1 MRSYLFRRILLFIPT
16 LLVIALVS
24 FIILINS
31 PGDPVERM
39 MQAGGTGEFVPGTLQ
54 EKQRAELRHQLGL
67 DLPVFYFDIHSVS
80 ESGFGKYLPA
90 VSFHMHNQ
98 FHRWVFGD
106 GVNTKGIWR
115 GDFGVSYLTQQP
127 VSDLIRDRIGWS
139 LFFTLTSIF
148 LAYLISI
155 PVGIK
160 SASKPNSTFD
170 RTSTVILF
178 ILYSLP
184 IFWVATLLLMTFA
197 NPDVIS
203 LFPPTGVKPVGGYPE
218 GAGFFNKVMLSLP
231 HLILPTICYTY
242 SSFTFLTRI
251 MRNSMIEILGSDF
264 IRTARAK
271 GLSEKK
277 VLWKHALKNSL
288 FPLITVFAHVFPA
301 MIGGSVIIES
311 IFTIPGMG
319 NAIYHGITTQDYPLL
334 IAVFTLT
341 GLLTATGYLISDLLY
356 AWVDPR
362 ISFLK

>member
-1 MRSYLFRRILLFIPT
+1 MRSYLLSRILLFIPT
-16 LLVIALVS
+16 LLVIALIS
-24 FIILINS
+24 FVILLNS

-54 EKQRAELRHQLGL
+54 EKQRSDLRHQLGL
-67 DLPVFYFDIHSVS
+67 NLPVFYFDIHSVS
-80 ESGFGKYLPA
+80 ESGFGKYIPA
-90 VSFHMHNQ
+90 VSIHLHNQ
-98 FHRWVFGD
+98 FHRWMFGD
-106 GVNTKGIWR
+106 GVNTKGIVR
-115 GDFGVSYLTQQP
+115 GDFGKSYLTQQP
-127 VSDLIRDRIGWS
+127 VSELISDRIGWS

-170 RTSTVILF
+170 KTGTIILF

-184 IFWVATLLLMTFA
+184 LFWVATLLLMTFA
-197 NPDVIS
+197 NPDVLY
-203 LFPPTGVKPVGGYPE
+203 LFPATGVKPVEGYPE
-218 GAGFFNKVMLSLP
+218 GAGFFTRISLSLP
-231 HLILPTICYTY
+231 HIILPTICYTY
-242 SSFTFLTRI
+242 SSFTFLTRL
-251 MRNSMIEILGSDF
+251 MRNSMLEILGSDY

-271 GLSEKK
+271 GLSEKN

-288 FPLITVFAHVFPA
+288 FPIITVFAHVFPA

-319 NAIYHGITTQDYPLL
+319 NAIYSGITTQDYPLL

-341 GLLTATGYLISDLLY
+341 GFLTAIGYLVSDLLY

-362 ISFLK
+362 ISFSK

>member
-1 MRSYLFRRILLFIPT
+1 MRNYLLRRILLFIPT
-16 LLVIALVS
+16 LLIIALVS
-24 FIILINS
+24 FIILLNS

-54 EKQRAELRHQLGL
+54 EKQRAELRRQLGL
-67 DLPVFYFDIHSVS
+67 DLPVFYFDIHSVT
-80 ESGFGKYLPA
+80 ENGFGKFVPA
-90 VSFHMHNQ
+90 ISFHLHNQ
-98 FHRWVFGD
+98 FHRWLFGD
-106 GVNTKGIWR
+106 GINTNGIVC
-115 GDFGVSYLTQQP
+115 GDFGTSYLTQQP
-127 VSDLIRDRIGWS
+127 VSEMIRDRMGWS
-139 LFFTLTSIF
+139 LFFTLTSIL

-160 SASKPNSTFD
+160 SASMPNSTFD
-170 RTSTVILF
+170 RTNTVILF

-184 IFWVATLLLMTFA
+184 LFWVATLLLMTFA
-197 NPDVIS
+197 NPDVLYI
-203 LFPPTGVKPVGGYPE
+203 FPPTGVKPVGGYPQ
-218 GAGFFNKVMLSLP
+218 GAGFFEMIRLSLP

-251 MRNSMIEILGSDF
+251 MRNSMLEILGSDF

-288 FPLITVFAHVFPA
+288 FPVITVFAHVFPA

-319 NAIYHGITTQDYPLL
+319 YAIYSGITTQDYPLL

-341 GLLTATGYLISDLLY
+341 GLLTSTGYLISDLLY
-356 AWVDPR
+356 AWIDPR
-362 ISFLK
+362 ISFSK